1 MPFLR
6 ERYSMPFMD
15 ASTLYALSG
24 IIGLALLSVLYQVLS
39 ARKKRRL
46 EEKMASKPKVI
57 DVRTP
62 KEYRQDHFPGAG
74 NIPLQKL
81 YLDPKKVGPKDKT
94 IVLYC
99 QSGGRARRAK
109 RILKAYGYKDV
120 TNGGGLSKIKGFA
133 E

>member
-1 MPFLR
+1 
-6 ERYSMPFMD
+6 MD
-15 ASTLYALSG
+15 ASTLYALAG
-24 IIGLALLSVLYQVLS
+24 IIGLALLSILYQILT

-46 EEKMASKPKVI
+46 EEKMASRPKVI

-62 KEYRQDHFPGAG
+62 KEYRQDHFPGAI

-81 YLDPKKVGPKDKT
+81 YIDPRKVGPQDKT

-109 RILKAYGYKDV
+109 RILKAYGYTDV
-120 TNGGGLSKIKGFA
+120 TNGGGLSKIKGYA
-133 E
+133 D